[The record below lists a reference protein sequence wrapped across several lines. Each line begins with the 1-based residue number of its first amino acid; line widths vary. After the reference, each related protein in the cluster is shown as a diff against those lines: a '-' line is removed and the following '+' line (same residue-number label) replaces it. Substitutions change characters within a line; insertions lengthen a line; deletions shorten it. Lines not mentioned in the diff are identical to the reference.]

1 MFTNLLSIVYLLSTA
16 VEMKDFF
23 IPPQQDMNVNKF
35 FWQWECHL
43 KMLQPFSGIILL
55 LTHVHA
61 CMCDITAVCVHA
73 AGGSGVKWISCRCW
87 NRRVAAA
94 PTSAGDVLLHVVR
107 VTPCLCGFNSS
118 LRSVSGF
125 CIWLCGCQR
134 NFSRE
139 WFLRRSHKKAS
150 PFDAKL

>member
-16 VEMKDFF
+16 VEMKTF
-23 IPPQQDMNVNKF
+23 PPQEDMNVNKF
-35 FWQWECHL
+35 WGIEAMGMPPQNASAFLWNYSASDTCSCLHVWHNCCLCSCCWWEWGKVDL
-43 KMLQPFSGIILL
+43 
-55 LTHVHA
+55 VY
-61 CMCDITAVCVHA
+61 
-73 AGGSGVKWISCRCW
+73 W

-94 PTSAGDVLLHVVR
+94 PTSAGDVLLHVVC

-125 CIWLCGCQR
+125 CIWLCGSQR

-139 WFLRRSHKKAS
+139 CILRKWHKKAS
-150 PFDAKL
+150 SFDAKL